1 LHSKQ
6 LEGEQKLHSKEAKSH
21 WIAVTAGFLPVNF
34 EFAADRVEQDLVGLY
49 SFEKILKFTSND
61 LAKCAPKTLA
71 KYSRYLKEDV
81 PGYGY
86 YSWKPEIV
94 YRAISGEFGA
104 CDGVVWIDGGCEILN
119 TPWTRRK
126 FRKRIALAEQTGYS
140 VFELD
145 TPENRF
151 SKRDVIETLNPVA
164 KTDTTPQVQATHFF
178 LYGEVGREIAKT
190 WFVAGLRG
198 IQMFDHSPSL
208 QGDPEEFVL
217 HKSDQ
222 SLLSLSLK
230 SLGAAERM
238 VPPPAGNRGL
248 LSRLSAARAPI
259 WVSRNRNGKSLKG
272 PLLRLVEHVTK

>member
-1 LHSKQ
+1 M
-6 LEGEQKLHSKEAKSH
+6 
-21 WIAVTAGFLPVNF
+21 TAGFLPANF
-34 EFAADRVEQDLVGLY
+34 KLAADRVEQDLVGLY
-49 SFEKILKFTSND
+49 SFSKILKFTSND
-61 LAKCAPKTLA
+61 LATCAPNTLA
-71 KYSRYLKEDV
+71 KYSRFLKEEV

-104 CDGVVWIDGGCEILN
+104 CDGIVWIDGGCEILN

-126 FRKRIALAEQTGYS
+126 FRKKINLAEQTGYS
-140 VFELD
+140 VFELE

-151 SKRDVIETLNPVA
+151 SKRDVINTFNLIT

-178 LYGEVGREIAKT
+178 LHGETGREIAKT
-190 WFVAGLRG
+190 WFEAGLQG
-198 IQMFDHSPSL
+198 IHMFDHTPSL
-208 QGDPEEFVL
+208 QGDPEDFVL

-230 SLGAAERM
+230 SLSAAERM

-248 LSRLSAARAPI
+248 LSRLSAMRAPI

-272 PLLRLVEHVTK
+272 PLLKLVELLTK